1 MKNHAKS
8 GPVEMDTCVW
18 ETLWKPGGERPL
30 PQGGLWDAELMGTGT
45 LGRSL
50 TRRTSGPGR
59 CLRQAWPKGQG
70 HSLPKAHTL
79 LSAHMPLSIMAHMP
93 PSRHRT
99 HTGLH
104 SAPPRPSAKTVSKGL
119 MQPAQHSREG
129 FPGAPALS
137 AGTPGAV
144 AFWVLAGSLLCPCR
158 VTPATRACCAFPALQ
173 ERSARPAPGQPSST
187 HSPGPADLGSR
198 GPHPGSAS
206 PQAAGGHTGACL
218 HPSPLAPAGPGLW
231 PDGSAGGGSELSG
244 GKEGEA
250 APPWGQPAPPGAD
263 LCWAPGLGV
272 RPCCRRLVSLKNQG
286 LPERSVLG
294 SRLRGDSWLLATPSR
309 QSPHP
314 SGPLCQPRG
323 PVCSPGPLPSSG
335 APEGKL
341 HPSRHLA
348 PSLDSHP
355 ASHSP
360 RRALPRGHE

>member
-50 TRRTSGPGR
+50 TRRTSRPGR

-93 PSRHRT
+93 PSRHRA

-158 VTPATRACCAFPALQ
+158 VTPA
-173 ERSARPAPGQPSST
+173 
-187 HSPGPADLGSR
+187 PGPAVPPPPCRRGLRVLPQGS
-198 GPHPGSAS
+198 P
-206 PQAAGGHTGACL
+206 
-218 HPSPLAPAGPGLW
+218 
-231 PDGSAGGGSELSG
+231 
-244 GKEGEA
+244 A
-250 APPWGQPAPPGAD
+250 APT
-263 LCWAPGLGV
+263 APGLLTWEAEGHTLGQPV
-272 RPCCRRLVSLKNQG
+272 PRPQGDTQVPAFTQAHLLPQDLDFGLTALQVAAPSFQEGRRERPH
-286 LPERSVLG
+286 LPGG
-294 SRLRGDSWLLATPSR
+294 SRPLPALTSAGPPDSG
-309 QSPHP
+309 
-314 SGPLCQPRG
+314 SGPAA
-323 PVCSPGPLPSSG
+323 G
-335 APEGKL
+335 AWCP
-341 HPSRHLA
+341 
-348 PSLDSHP
+348 
-355 ASHSP
+355 
-360 RRALPRGHE
+360 